1 MNPVDSLDAGAV
13 MEATRSLHM
22 GVIYIS
28 LTNFLIILVMVVV
41 FILALVIPFPHQ
53 APVENSSTTTPE
65 DDADG
70 PTP

>member
-1 MNPVDSLDAGAV
+1 MNSVDSLDARAV
-13 MEATRSLHM
+13 MEATRSLHL

-53 APVENSSTTTPE
+53 PPVEAAKTPDE
-65 DDADG
+65 DG